1 VSIALVLTSLQSPIK
16 FKEST
21 CLQISQFGHNMIVEK
36 FNTFQ
41 SQETATQVLIFSPID
56 HVMSFLCARRTL

>member
-1 VSIALVLTSLQSPIK
+1 MSIALAPTSLQSPIE
-16 FKEST
+16 FKELT

-41 SQETATQVLIFSPID
+41 SQETATQVLSFSPID